1 VTFADAPLAI
11 CVFSFVGMALSAWA
25 GAIAVKRN
33 YLSGELR
40 QDFEV
45 VKAAALTLL
54 ALIIGFSFAMATSRY
69 DKRKS
74 FEEAEANA
82 IGTQYLRA
90 DLLPAADAEKLRT
103 LLRSYT
109 KQRILFYT
117 TADTRLMA
125 VVNADTVR
133 LQGEMWR
140 AVAGPAATR
149 QTPVIALAVSG
160 MNDVINAQGYT
171 QAAWW
176 DRIPVASWIL
186 MIAMSLCANFLV
198 GVGARSKGKQFAM
211 LLVLPFIVSIAFL
224 LIADIDA
231 PQGGFILVAPQNL
244 QALAL
249 QLGVP

>member
-1 VTFADAPLAI
+1 MFTDAPLVI
-11 CVFSFVGMALSAWA
+11 CAFSFVAMALSAWA
-25 GAIAVKRN
+25 GAVAVKRN
-33 YLSGELR
+33 YLGGELR

-90 DLLPAADAEKLRT
+90 DLLPPADAEKVRA

-117 TADTRLMA
+117 TADARLA
-125 VVNADTVR
+125 EQVNADTIR

-149 QTPVIALAVSG
+149 QTPTVALAVSG
-160 MNDVINAQGYT
+160 MNDVINSQGYT
-171 QAAWW
+171 QAAWL
-176 DRIPVASWIL
+176 DRIPGLAWVL
-186 MIAMSLCANFLV
+186 MIAMALCANFLV

-211 LLVLPFIVSIAFL
+211 LLVLPSIISIALL